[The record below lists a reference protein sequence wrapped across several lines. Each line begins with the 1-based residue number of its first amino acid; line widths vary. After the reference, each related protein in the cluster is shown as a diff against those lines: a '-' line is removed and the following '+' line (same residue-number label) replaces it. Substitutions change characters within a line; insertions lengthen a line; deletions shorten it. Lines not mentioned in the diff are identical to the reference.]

1 VGTITLSNPRPYD
14 NTTISASIRIEN
26 LGGLNASC
34 TVKLY
39 MDAMETD
46 DLIGLKDTDVAAKG
60 YSFVSFEFM
69 VNTGPRVLYV
79 EIVNSYP
86 EESDTENNVG
96 THRFTVSGP
105 FVPEPPEEPA
115 PFLPIDPFVFLVI
128 LVGAAVAT
136 IGGVWALRH
145 S

>member
-1 VGTITLSNPRPYD
+1 VG
-14 NTTISASIRIEN
+14 A
-26 LGGLNASC
+26 
-34 TVKLY
+34 
-39 MDAMETD
+39 
-46 DLIGLKDTDVAAKG
+46 KD

-86 EESDTENNVG
+86 EESDDGNNVA
-96 THRFTVSGP
+96 THSFTVGGP
-105 FVPEPPEEPA
+105 FEPEPDESPA
-115 PFLPIDPFVFLVI
+115 PFLPIDPFVFLVL